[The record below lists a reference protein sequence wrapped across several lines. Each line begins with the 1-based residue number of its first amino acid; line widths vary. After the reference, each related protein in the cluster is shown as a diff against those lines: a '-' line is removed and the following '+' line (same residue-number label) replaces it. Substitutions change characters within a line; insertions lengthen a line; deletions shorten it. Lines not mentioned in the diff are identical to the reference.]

1 MMCVKLLQQKENGLY
16 KEMGCVCIICA
27 YTWCECECR
36 IIANTGCGS
45 MIGQGCI
52 NSLLCGTAVHLS
64 SPLALFHSLS
74 VGCVIVSSTFSPP
87 PLSFSGSPVCV

>member
-36 IIANTGCGS
+36 IIAKDKD
-45 MIGQGCI
+45 
-52 NSLLCGTAVHLS
+52 A
-64 SPLALFHSLS
+64 
-74 VGCVIVSSTFSPP
+74 STLYCAAQPSISPP
-87 PLSFSGSPVCV
+87 LLRCFTHFLLVV